1 MADSASKMKDA
12 ILKSAQDFMKKIK
25 PTLLTVVI
33 FIFVAAFLIYVFIN
47 IKKESN
53 NCKRINKT
61 PMNTKIISMDS
72 EGYVLDIKNTTLNKT
87 FIRTAYNCCCSGT
100 FKNDYVSYC
109 ALINCAKQGV
119 RALDFTVYSLKGK
132 PVIGA
137 STLVTNNYK
146 ETYNSLPFAE
156 TMSQVYKYFIAS
168 GMNCP
173 NTNDP
178 LFLIF
183 RVQSLLKNT
192 YDEMAR
198 VLNATFGGASLYGN
212 MIYYIKGDV
221 DEPLQSVLLKELLK
235 RVVIIIDV
243 SALQKDLYS
252 TSKLSVM
259 SALNVG
265 NGDNIIY
272 REGDLTQH
280 DTNSGK
286 TENLS
291 ILYPDFSNT
300 SNNYD
305 FRAGLEQKINFI
317 GLCFQETD
325 AYLNEYNKLF
335 ATSAFIDVNS
345 EQVKNVVNNMPKP
358 T

>member
-1 MADSASKMKDA
+1 
-12 ILKSAQDFMKKIK
+12 
-25 PTLLTVVI
+25 
-33 FIFVAAFLIYVFIN
+33 
-47 IKKESN
+47 
-53 NCKRINKT
+53 
-61 PMNTKIISMDS
+61 MNTSIVSMDS

-146 ETYNSLPFAE
+146 ETYNSLPFDE

-168 GMNCP
+168 AMNCP
-173 NTNDP
+173 NINDP

-183 RVQSLLKNT
+183 RIQSLLKNT

-198 VLNATFGGASLYGN
+198 SLNSTFGGSSLYGN
-212 MIYYIKGDV
+212 IIYYIRDGV
-221 DEPLQSVLLKELLK
+221 DEPLQSVLLKELIK
-235 RVVIIIDV
+235 KVVIIIDMTGI
-243 SALQKDLYS
+243 QKDLYAK
-252 TSKLSVM
+252 SKLSAM

-265 NGDNIIY
+265 NGENIIY
-272 REGDLTQH
+272 RESDLSQH
-280 DTNSGK
+280 DLSSK

-305 FRAGLEQKINFI
+305 FREGLDQKINFI
-317 GLCFQETD
+317 GLSFQENE
-325 AYLNEYNKLF
+325 AYLKEYNKLF
-335 ATSAFIDVNS
+335 SKSALIDVNGA
-345 EQVKNVVNNMPKP
+345 QVKNIVSNMPKK